1 MSSRSKLLT
10 RIWIA
15 GSVAYGGVRIALV
28 WRYLQRFGV
37 NLWIFSFIELLSSLI
52 YGISSAHVVK
62 TGLRRAWL
70 AMRKWFLIAVAS
82 YFAPDIYVFASARD
96 LPLNY
101 LIFLLSILSITA
113 ALTIIR
119 TIRAA
124 R

>member
-1 MSSRSKLLT
+1 
-10 RIWIA
+10 IWIV

-96 LPLNY
+96 LPLNIRICCTSAVKSKSGACLRRPY
-101 LIFLLSILSITA
+101 SFRVTAEFLLP
-113 ALTIIR
+113 
-119 TIRAA
+119 
-124 R
+124 